1 MSVYYV
7 LAIFIFG
14 ALPVLFTIKSFG
26 RSYGSSITLLSPL
39 VGFFVAYLI
48 FGLLRPVL
56 YFNNNLSYEF
66 TTITSDQYNLS
77 LIVIAISNWF
87 LSLGYFVGTGKFVSK
102 VKIESQ
108 AESSSILLLLA
119 IIFISTAYVHAI
131 SNNLIG
137 FDISQNRL
145 GYLNSVQGFGFI
157 SIFYIYPGFFL
168 LWHYWA
174 EKKAGV
180 NYFILF
186 LMALFIIINVV
197 VSNRSVV
204 TIVAYGFF
212 LVLLI
217 KRFPGVKSGTFK
229 TFLFLSGILLVGILL
244 GLSRGLGESNDYLSY
259 NILLLI
265 FLSAT
270 FDMQEMFAHVL
281 SSFSSNT
288 LFYGLTWFQ
297 DIIFTYMPR
306 AIFSLKPELFGTTL
320 L

>member
-1 MSVYYV
+1 VV
-7 LAIFIFG
+7 
-14 ALPVLFTIKSFG
+14 
-26 RSYGSSITLLSPL
+26 
-39 VGFFVAYLI
+39 FFVAYLI

-131 SNNLIG
+131 RNNLIG

-204 TIVAYGFF
+204 TIVVSCCNTRYTVSDE
-212 LVLLI
+212 LYKQISKIERNNQSDLL
-217 KRFPGVKSGTFK
+217 
-229 TFLFLSGILLVGILL
+229 
-244 GLSRGLGESNDYLSY
+244 
-259 NILLLI
+259 
-265 FLSAT
+265 
-270 FDMQEMFAHVL
+270 AH
-281 SSFSSNT
+281 
-288 LFYGLTWFQ
+288 
-297 DIIFTYMPR
+297 M
-306 AIFSLKPELFGTTL
+306 
-320 L
+320 